1 MFRVIPHFLGSEIL
15 ERAGSGIEKIVA
27 GTLRRAPAAEGPLL
41 AWPIACGSAVAER
54 TTALDF
60 AGGILRVKV
69 PDPGW
74 KKELQSLAPQY
85 LAVINRYAS
94 ESVRRIEFVVT
105 PERTAGEGARATR
118 A

>member
-1 MFRVIPHFLGSEIL
+1 MRSEAL

-27 GTLRRAPAAEGPLL
+27 GTLRRAPAAQGPIL
-41 AWPIACGSAVAER
+41 AWPIACGSIVAER

-60 AGGILRVKV
+60 ADGVVRVQV
-69 PDPGW
+69 PDAGW

-85 LAVINRYAS
+85 LAVMNRYTS
-94 ESVRRIEFVVT
+94 ESVKRIEFVVAG
-105 PERTAGEGARATR
+105 RIAGEGARATR